1 MNPDPIAWA
10 MLARLA
16 GAPVAVVLVAKWTA
30 LLGLA
35 WMAHRAL
42 AGRNPRWRVMLW
54 RGAIAGVGLVVAL
67 SCVPPVVRWPVAPDV
82 RPIAVALPRPP
93 VPVVASRSIPL
104 VSAVP
109 EVPIEPDRP
118 ARFASDPPVMAP
130 GPVAPADRVATGR
143 PWEFGPWLV
152 MAWAIGSIALAAR
165 LFLAARRLSAIVRRS
180 SEAPEGV
187 VREFLDVAGRLGG
200 TRGVIVRRSSEVN
213 TPCLAGVFRPVLLLP
228 DLPDG
233 AFGRADL
240 RAILAHELAHARG
253 HDLAWNL
260 GAHLASIGL
269 WFHPLAWRIRDAHA
283 SACDAVC
290 DAVAAD
296 QLGDVK
302 SYSRTL
308 ARLALNVEGPPP
320 ATGLAMA
327 RSSDV
332 GRRIRALDRH
342 LFRTPPPRRLVMAAS
357 SLASLMAVLIGGL
370 AITRAEPSTAS
381 PEDPEKPAAARA
393 EAPKPGGR
401 MEITAAQAAT
411 GGPLEGVSIFFQGR
425 FDGKMRQGTVVT
437 GKDGKAVVEWPAA
450 SKVEYLKL
458 FTTKAKFVPIYK
470 DWRDDKRP
478 IELPGSLELRYEAG
492 TTIGGIV
499 KDEAGRPIAGAKVSV
514 SAPVKEK
521 DNFQHWLG
529 FPKTDAEG
537 RWRLDEAPGVLAGV
551 SVRVEHPDYRPGW
564 AEASRDLAAVSV
576 LKKGLS
582 VTGRILDLEGKP
594 IAGASAVIGHDVW
607 GSDPPTA
614 RADASGVFTLNNCPE
629 GPSVVTVQAPGFAPE
644 LRDVRVGDGS
654 EPIEFRLGPSA
665 TLRIR
670 VVDRDGKPVVGAFF
684 AADTWRG
691 HRSIQFRA
699 NTDAEGRIVW
709 KDAPKDVVLCDMG
722 TAGLMA
728 RRRVPL
734 TASDSEQAITLDP
747 ELVISGRV
755 TEASTGKPIP
765 EFRIVMGNR
774 FEGQERIYWYRGE
787 GSMYAD
793 GKYTFKLTEP
803 SAAYFVRVEAIG
815 YRPVDSRAIRSDEG
829 RQSIDFALDRTDAL
843 SGIVLAPDGR
853 PAAGVEV
860 AMATRE
866 TSVSLSMGGFG
877 RNNNVPIVKTGADG
891 RFAFAPPGDKF
902 LLVALG
908 DAGFADAPSDEF
920 AKTGQVA
927 LRPWG
932 RIEGR
937 VKIGRK
943 PWAGQP
949 VSFQPTRPDRSGG
962 IYVFDYGYNT
972 RTDEQ
977 GRFAFDRAVPGP
989 GIVSRVVVT
998 EFAGGSSQHMP
1009 CWSEAVEVKAGEP
1022 VSVTIGGKGR
1032 AVVGRVVLD
1041 GTPDAPVDWRQNEPA
1056 TINLPR
1062 SEWGTGQQAYRRYAA
1077 NIDKEGR
1084 FRIED
1089 VPPGK
1094 FELTVPV
1101 NAVPD
1106 PRSCGSGTAIG
1117 RAIRPVTVPDGPG
1130 DDPVD
1135 LGEFTATLF
1144 ETLRVGD
1151 LAPDFTARR
1160 LDGGS
1165 LKLRDLRGKLVLLD
1179 FWATWCGPCLAEMP
1193 AIQGIRESFKDDPRF
1208 VLVALSCDQS
1218 PEIAAEYVRK
1228 NGLGGTQAFAGS
1240 LQAGV
1245 ASGYKVRAIPSTFLV
1260 GPDGR
1265 ILAKNL
1271 RGDDLKRAVRA
1282 ALDNAASFSAAREAT
1297 RPTRFPVKRFDAGKP
1312 AGSPVG
1318 EPSVIVLDDSD
1329 ADFQADRPHR
1339 DGLRILT
1346 DSGQEIAATKGFNTC
1361 QSVGGIHGVA
1371 VDLARGRIY
1380 LSEQAANRI
1389 VALDLGG
1396 RKIWQ
1401 IEGIEAGALAVDP
1414 RTGNVWCTVGKNL
1427 AEGETVVLD
1436 ADGAEVDSF
1445 PVRGIDIAYD
1455 PKTDAFWLVGYG
1467 VVKLGRDGKELF
1479 RKPKEGWACVSIA
1492 ADPNDGSVWIVERSH
1507 PDVARSENRLWHLD
1521 ASGELRKVWSLGEKD
1536 VFGVAFSQKADTAWV
1551 ACLGS
1556 DLLRFTSGGLELP
1569 PLPIPAR
1576 SIAVGQANGQVW
1588 AATETELVRIGQDGR
1603 IEARSPLE
1611 KPSGQSWLAAF

>member
-1 MNPDPIAWA
+1 MTLDSIASA
-10 MLARLA
+10 MLGGLA
-16 GAPVAVVLVAKWTA
+16 GAPVGVVLIAKWTA
-30 LLGLA
+30 VLGLA
-35 WMAHRAL
+35 WLAHRVL
-42 AGRNPRWRVMLW
+42 SGRNPRWRVLLW
-54 RGAIAGVGLVVAL
+54 RGSIAGVGLVAAL
-67 SCVPPVVRWPVAPDV
+67 SCVPPVVRWPVAPEV
-82 RPIAVALPRPP
+82 PPISVNVARPAAPVAGPRPIPI
-93 VPVVASRSIPL
+93 VPAS
-104 VSAVP
+104 P
-109 EVPIEPDRP
+109 EARRGPDRP
-118 ARFASDPPVMAP
+118 ARFA
-130 GPVAPADRVATGR
+130 PVAPVLVAGPAAGPIASADRAMSRR
-143 PWEFGPWLV
+143 PWQVGPWLV
-152 MAWAIGSIALAAR
+152 SAWAIGSIALGAR
-165 LFLAARRLSAIVRRS
+165 LVLASRRLAAIVRRS
-180 SEAPEGV
+180 GEAPEGV
-187 VREFLDVAGRLGG
+187 VREFREIEALLGG
-200 TRGVIVRRSSEVN
+200 PRGVMVRRSAEVG
-213 TPCLAGVFRPVLLLP
+213 TPCLAGPFRPVLLLP

-233 AFGRADL
+233 AYGRADL

-260 GAHLASIGL
+260 AAHLASIAL
-269 WFHPLAWRIRDAHA
+269 WFHPLAWRARAAHA
-283 SACDAVC
+283 AACDSVC

-296 QLGDVK
+296 QIGDVR
-302 SYSRTL
+302 SYARTL
-308 ARLALNVEGPPP
+308 ARLALDVGGPPP

-332 GRRIRALDRH
+332 GRRIRALDRK

-357 SLASLMAVLIGGL
+357 SSACLMAVLIGGL
-370 AITRAEPSTAS
+370 AITRAEPS
-381 PEDPEKPAAARA
+381 PPAPQ
-393 EAPKPGGR
+393 APKEGGR
-401 MEITAAQAAT
+401 MEVKAVEDAT
-411 GGPLEGVSIFFQGR
+411 GGPLEGVSIFFQGQ

-437 GKDGKAVVEWPAA
+437 DRDGKAVVEWPAA

-458 FTTKAKFVPIYK
+458 FTTRSKFVPIYK
-470 DWRDDKRP
+470 DWRDDRRP
-478 IELPGSLELRYEAG
+478 IELPKAQEFRYEAG

-499 KDEAGRPIAGAKVSV
+499 KDEAGRPIAGAKLSIM
-514 SAPVKEK
+514 APVREK
-521 DNFQHWLG
+521 DNFHHSLG

-537 RWRLDEAPGVLAGV
+537 RWRLDEAPGILASV

-564 AEASRDLAAVSV
+564 AEASRDLDAVAV

-582 VTGRILDLEGKP
+582 VKGRVLDLEGRP

-614 RADASGVFTLNNCPE
+614 KGDASGVFTLNNCPE

-644 LRDVRVGDGS
+644 LRDVRVGDGG

-691 HRSIQFRA
+691 HRSIRFRA
-699 NTDAEGRIVW
+699 DTDARGQIAW
-709 KDAPKDVVLCDMG
+709 KDAPRDVVLCDMG
-722 TAGLMA
+722 KPGFMA

-734 TASDSEQAITLDP
+734 TASEVEQTITFDP
-747 ELVISGRV
+747 ELILSGRV
-755 TEASTGKPIP
+755 TEASTGRPIP
-765 EFRIVMGNR
+765 EFRIVLGNR
-774 FEGQERIYWYRGE
+774 FEGQEKIYWTRGE
-787 GSMYAD
+787 GSVYAD

-803 SAAYFVRVEAIG
+803 SASYFVRVEAIG

-829 RQSIDFALDRTDAL
+829 RQSIDFALERTDAL
-843 SGIVLAPDGR
+843 SGVVLAPDGR

-866 TSVSLSMGGFG
+866 TFVSLSMGGFG

-908 DAGFADAPSDEF
+908 DAGFADASSDEF
-920 AKTGQVA
+920 AKTCQVA

-937 VKIGRK
+937 VMIGRK

-949 VSFQPTRPDRSGG
+949 VSFQPTRPDRGGG
-962 IYVFDYGYNT
+962 IYVFDYGYTT

-989 GIVSRVVVT
+989 GIASRVVVT

-1009 CWSEAVEVKAGEP
+1009 CWSEPVEVKSGEP

-1041 GTPDAPVDWRQNEPA
+1041 GTPDAPVDWRQNGPA
-1056 TINLPR
+1056 TITLPR
-1062 SEWGTGQQAYRRYAA
+1062 SEWGKGHEAYSRFAA

-1106 PRSCGSGTAIG
+1106 PRSCGSGTEIG
-1117 RAIRPVTVPDGPG
+1117 RATRPVAVPDGLG

-1144 ETLRVGD
+1144 ETLQVGD
-1151 LAPDFTARR
+1151 PAPDFTARR

-1193 AIQGIRESFKDDPRF
+1193 AIQAIRESFKDDPRF
-1208 VLVALSCDQS
+1208 ALVALSCDQS
-1218 PEIAAEYVRK
+1218 PEIAADHVKK
-1228 NGLGGTQAFAGS
+1228 NGLGGTHAFAGS

-1245 ASGYKVRAIPSTFLV
+1245 AAAYKVRAIPATFLV

-1282 ALDNAASFSAAREAT
+1282 ALDNAATFSAAKDAP
-1297 RPTRFPVKRFDAGKP
+1297 RPTRFPVTRFEVGKP
-1312 AGSPVG
+1312 DETPIG
-1318 EPSVIVLDDSD
+1318 ELAMIVVDNPTGGAD
-1329 ADFQADRPHR
+1329 AKQAPRG
-1339 DGLRILT
+1339 GLRFL
-1346 DSGQEIAATKGFNTC
+1346 DGSGREIR
-1361 QSVGGIHGVA
+1361 SVGGFSAFSGVGPSHRIA
-1371 VDLARGRIY
+1371 IDAARGRVYIVDPTG
-1380 LSEQAANRI
+1380 NRLTS
-1389 VALDLGG
+1389 LDLRG
-1396 RKIWQ
+1396 RKVWQ
-1401 IEGIEAGALAVDP
+1401 AEGMNADALAVDP
-1414 RTGNVWCTVGKNL
+1414 KTGHVWCTGGKNL
-1427 AEGETVVLD
+1427 VEGETVVLD

-1455 PKTDAFWLVGYG
+1455 PKADAFWLVGYG

-1479 RKPKEGWACVSIA
+1479 RRPREGWACVSVA
-1492 ADPNDGSVWIVERSH
+1492 ADPGDGSVWFVERSH
-1507 PDVARSENRLWHLD
+1507 PDVARSANRLWHLD
-1521 ASGELRKVWSLGEKD
+1521 AAGGLLKVWPLGERNAY
-1536 VFGVAFSQKADTAWV
+1536 GVAFEPRAGVAWV
-1551 ACLGS
+1551 VSIGS
-1556 DLLRFTSGGLELP
+1556 DILRFASDGRELP
-1569 PLPIPAR
+1569 SLPIQAR
-1576 SIAVGQANGQVW
+1576 SVTVGPTTGQVW
-1588 AATETELVRIGQDGR
+1588 AATEAEVVRIGPDGR

-1611 KPSGQSWLAAF
+1611 TSHGQSWLAAF